1 MSQEMDI
8 ITEEVES
15 TGYDYTDLIDN
26 QLGVITQLMSLDIEV
41 YDNLA
46 EERIKAI
53 SNAMKIIHKSQRAI
67 LECL

>member
-1 MSQEMDI
+1 MSHEMDI
-8 ITEEVES
+8 ITEEEG
-15 TGYDYTDLIDN
+15 TEYNYTDLIDN

-41 YDNLA
+41 YDALA

-53 SNAMKIIHKSQRAI
+53 SNAMKIIHKSQRSI